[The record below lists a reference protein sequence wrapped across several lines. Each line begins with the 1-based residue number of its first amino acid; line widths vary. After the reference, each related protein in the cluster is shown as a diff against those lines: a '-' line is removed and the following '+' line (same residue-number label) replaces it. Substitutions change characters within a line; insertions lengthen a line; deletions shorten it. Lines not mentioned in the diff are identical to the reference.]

1 MRRYFFADV
10 RDVDVVLRAL
20 AAERRPLERGGL
32 LNMVSSSRA
41 SLAIFFPLYPPQGR
55 YWNPKIKVNSLRRV
69 VRGPF
74 QKHRTQQPKHRRDA
88 PTHARSLSLSSL
100 SLSLFASLENI
111 IIFCARKSFQ
121 TKRHRKIRETLNLWT
136 LFLGNPL
143 ERKAVPSSKS
153 QNALPTAERRRLRTR
168 TERRRLCAR
177 GGGVSRVVP
186 PLFF

>member
-1 MRRYFFADV
+1 M
-10 RDVDVVLRAL
+10 
-20 AAERRPLERGGL
+20 
-32 LNMVSSSRA
+32 SSSRA

-100 SLSLFASLENI
+100 SLSLSLFASLENI

-136 LFLGNPL
+136 LFLGNPWKGKQCRLQRAKTLCQPRKDEDCEREPRDDDFVRGEGASLAWYHLSFFNRKCFVFGEHFICDGILIFELL
-143 ERKAVPSSKS
+143 ERS
-153 QNALPTAERRRLRTR
+153 
-168 TERRRLCAR
+168 
-177 GGGVSRVVP
+177 
-186 PLFF
+186 

>member
-88 PTHARSLSLSSL
+88 PTHARSLSLSL
-100 SLSLFASLENI
+100 SLL
-111 IIFCARKSFQ
+111 RW
-121 TKRHRKIRETLNLWT
+121 RTL
-136 LFLGNPL
+136 
-143 ERKAVPSSKS
+143 
-153 QNALPTAERRRLRTR
+153 
-168 TERRRLCAR
+168 
-177 GGGVSRVVP
+177 
-186 PLFF
+186 LFFVRVKAFKRNDIGKLEKP